1 MKKCIIS
8 LIFISLS
15 TVSFTQEAI
24 SNKAVFI
31 ELGGSGIAA
40 SLNYEQNIWV
50 KNNNAF
56 SLKGGL
62 GYFPL
67 IVNTKLSVGTTSLIV
82 GANYIRKHHN
92 HGINLGISTAL
103 TSTIAKGIS
112 NDFKTVSYSH
122 LIIPQIGYRYQK
134 PEKNKLFASLGY
146 SPIISYDGL
155 SLENQFFQFKTH
167 YYLSVG
173 LNL

>member
-1 MKKCIIS
+1 MKKCIIA
-8 LIFISLS
+8 LVFISLG

-40 SLNYEQNIWV
+40 SLNYEQIIWV
-50 KNNNAF
+50 KSNNAF

-82 GANYIRKHHN
+82 GANYIRKHNN
-92 HGINLGISTAL
+92 HGISLGISTAL
-103 TSTIAKGIS
+103 TSTIAKGVS
-112 NDFKTVSYSH
+112 EDVETVSYSH
-122 LIIPQIGYRYQK
+122 LIIAQIGYRYQK
-134 PEKNKLFASLGY
+134 PEKHKLFAGLGY
-146 SPIISYDGL
+146 SPIISYNGL
-155 SLENQFFQFKTH
+155 SLENHFFQFKNH
-167 YYLSVG
+167 FYLSVG
-173 LNL
+173 MNL

>member
-1 MKKCIIS
+1 MKKCIIA
-8 LIFISLS
+8 LVFISLS

-40 SLNYEQNIWV
+40 SLNYEQNVWV
-50 KNNNAF
+50 KNNNAL

-67 IVNTKLSVGTTSLIV
+67 IVNTKISEGTNSIIV
-82 GANYIRKHHN
+82 GANYIIKHCN
-92 HGINLGISTAL
+92 HGISLGISTAL
-103 TSTIAKGIS
+103 TGTIAKGIS

-134 PEKNKLFASLGY
+134 PEKNKLFAGLGY

-155 SLENQFFQFKTH
+155 SLENHLLQFKNH
-167 YYLSVG
+167 FYVSVG
-173 LNL
+173 VNL